1 LKKTEKKK
9 KIKRTKNVLD
19 KFNPISYITYITPTM
34 EFNMNKRQYKK
45 LLAKRAAIT
54 FTTAQLMGFSKAK
67 LLALGAERKVTV
79 RKSWNKTKITTA
91 IIANQ

>member
-1 LKKTEKKK
+1 
-9 KIKRTKNVLD
+9 
-19 KFNPISYITYITPTM
+19 
-34 EFNMNKRQYKK
+34 MNKRQYKK
-45 LLAKRAAIT
+45 LLAKRASIT